1 MTSYSLVHLS
11 DEVLSGDLVRKAFQ
25 NCPST
30 AEQLAYLAEYDARK
44 LYVPAG
50 YPSMSAY
57 CLGELPMCEEAAH
70 KHIRCARAARRFP
83 RLFEAVADGRLHLSA
98 VLLLAPYLTPET
110 EVELIAAAARKS
122 KRQIEGLLAERFPKR
137 DVPTGLAAIPIRPS
151 GPVETPVSPGTPERE
166 VSPGTPHP
174 LSRVTPLS
182 SQSYA
187 LQVTLAQ
194 KTHDKLRYLQSLLGH
209 QVPSGDLAAVLDWA
223 LDAAIARREK
233 QKFAACAHP
242 RPGRGASKP
251 GTRYVPAHVR
261 RTVWHRDGGQCT
273 FVSGAGKRCPA
284 RDRLEFD
291 HVEPVARGGTA
302 TVGGIRLRCRA
313 HNQYEAERTF
323 GADFMR
329 HKRETARAATREKV
343 LARPDPGPRPTEDD
357 EKDVIPWLRA
367 LGYRADQARYA
378 AERCADMPD
387 DASLEERVRV
397 ALACLRPRA
406 VTVTPA
412 PRPGAAMA
420 T

>member
-11 DEVLSGDLVRKAFQ
+11 DEVLSRDLVRQAFQ

-44 LYVPAG
+44 LYVPTG

-98 VLLLAPYLTPET
+98 VLLLAPYPTPET

-151 GPVETPVSPGTPERE
+151 GPVETPVSPGTP
-166 VSPGTPHP
+166 HP
-174 LSRVTPLS
+174 LPRVTPLS
-182 SQSYA
+182 GQSYA

-209 QVPSGDLAAVLDWA
+209 QVPSGDVAAVLDWA
-223 LDAAIARREK
+223 LDAAIAKREK

-242 RPGRGASKP
+242 RPGRGPSKP

-261 RTVWHRDGGQCT
+261 RTVWHRDGGRCT

-291 HVEPVARGGTA
+291 HVEPVALGGEA

-313 HNQYEAERTF
+313 HNQYEAERAF
-323 GADFMR
+323 GAGFIR
-329 HKRETARAATREKV
+329 HKRETAPAAARARAAAKAPPRE
-343 LARPDPGPRPTEDD
+343 EDG
-357 EKDVIPWLRA
+357 KDVVPWLRA
-367 LGYRADQARYA
+367 LGYRADEARWA
-378 AERCADMPD
+378 AERCDGMPD
-387 DASLEERVRV
+387 DATLEQRVRV
-397 ALACLRPRA
+397 ALSQFRLKGTRVLPR
-406 VTVTPA
+406 
-412 PRPGAAMA
+412 
-420 T
+420 